1 MKKLFLFLFFFVSV
15 KNLIA
20 QNVGIGTITPAASA
34 QLDITST
41 TKGLLIPRM
50 TKTQKNAILSPV
62 AGLLVYQT
70 GPDSSGFHYYTG
82 TAWLWLEPVATNAW
96 KTTGNTGT
104 DTAVNFMGTTD
115 NMPLRFKQNNQW
127 LGQWDFNRNNY
138 FIGQNTGRKVTS
150 GDNLIGIGDSV
161 FQNTTTAGANIG
173 IGYHSLRENTSG
185 NLNIGI
191 GINTLRST
199 STGYR
204 NTAVGNNAAQTIIAG
219 YDNTAIGYG
228 SMLSTVTTI
237 TGNTALGS
245 QTMWD
250 MQGNNN
256 IAVGFQSLFSTTTG
270 DLSIAIGYQ
279 ALYNGTS
286 GDRNIAIG
294 ERAMYN
300 GNPSGANN
308 VALGAVA
315 LANLTSGSSNIG
327 IGISAAPSLTTG
339 SSNIAVGASA
349 LQNSVT
355 GDHNIAIGQFALRY
369 RDGFGNVAIGNSAG
383 GSGAP
388 AITETANFNTLI
400 GHVAGGSLLGDG
412 NVFIGYN
419 AGSTETNTNNKLII
433 HNTNSTSPLLSGN
446 FLSRNFLT
454 MGYFQ
459 VADSNVLFN
468 ATGNIPVTPTN
479 PPTTGEGRRTMWY
492 TDKAAFRTGYVASA
506 NWDKDS
512 IGNYSFAAGTDVKAK
527 GSSSIAMGNNSQ
539 ALTSESF
546 AIGNNAVAVGLGAR
560 ALGLNAL
567 ANGDQSTA
575 IGFNT
580 TASGTYAVALNSN
593 TTAAAIAAVATGGF
607 TTSTGDYSS
616 AHGRFTKSKSYAG
629 VVIGTFND
637 STNAA
642 NPSGINGANRLFQI
656 GNGIADNLRNNAF
669 TVLHSGAIGFNTA
682 SPVTLIDANGD
693 LALRQNEVTVANGV
707 NNDVSTGPYSFVK
720 VTGPSAAFS
729 ISGFSGGVDGKILTV
744 LNLTTQNMTIVN
756 QTGSASVLTNR
767 INTLSGAD
775 IVTTGNGS
783 VTMQYSIADNRWMVI
798 AVRD

>member
-1 MKKLFLFLFFFVSV
+1 MKKLLFFILLDSVSYGTY
-15 KNLIA
+15 A

-50 TKTQKNAILSPV
+50 TKTQKNTIVSPV
-62 AGLLVYQT
+62 TGLLVYQT

-82 TAWLWLEPVATNAW
+82 SSWLWLEPISTNAW

-104 DTAVNFMGTTD
+104 DTAVNFIGTKD
-115 NMPLRFKQNNQW
+115 NMPIRFKQNNTW
-127 LGQWDFNRNNY
+127 LGQWDLNTSNY
-138 FIGQNTGRKVTS
+138 FIGQNTGQRVTS
-150 GDNLIGIGDSV
+150 GNHLVGIGDSV
-161 FQNTTTAGANIG
+161 LLLTTTGGNNIG
-173 IGYHSLRENTSG
+173 IGLHSLRNNTSG

-191 GINTLRST
+191 GVNTIRNI
-199 STGYR
+199 STGNR
-204 NTAVGNNAAQTIIAG
+204 NTVVGNNAAQQIVSG
-219 YDNTAIGYG
+219 FDNTAIGYS
-228 SMLSTVTTI
+228 SMSSTGTSI

-245 QTMWD
+245 QTMLD

-256 IAVGFQSLFSTTTG
+256 VAIGLQSLFSTTTANEI
-270 DLSIAIGYQ
+270 IAIGYQ

-300 GNPSGANN
+300 GNPSGSNN

-315 LANLTSGSSNIG
+315 LFNLSSGSSNIG
-327 IGISAAPSLTTG
+327 IGVGAAGSLTSG
-339 SSNIAVGASA
+339 SSNIAVGPNA
-349 LQNSVT
+349 LESSIT
-355 GDHNIAIGQFALRY
+355 GNNNVAIGQYALRY

-383 GSGAP
+383 GNGVP
-388 AITETANFNTLI
+388 AIPETANFNTLI

-412 NVFIGYN
+412 NIFIGYN
-419 AGSTETNTNNKLII
+419 AGSNETNSNNKLII
-433 HNTNSTSPLLSGN
+433 HNNSSASPLLSGN
-446 FLSRNFLT
+446 FLSRYFLT

-468 ATGNIPVTPTN
+468 ATGNIPVTATN
-479 PPTTGEGRRTMWY
+479 PPTTSGGRRTMWY
-492 TDKAAFRTGYVASA
+492 ADKAAFRTGYVSST

-512 IGNYSFAAGTDVKAK
+512 IGNYSFAAGNDVKAK
-527 GSSSIAMGNNSQ
+527 GSYSVAMGNNTQ

-546 AIGNNAVAVGLGAR
+546 AMGNNAVATGLGAR

-580 TASGTYAVALNSN
+580 TASGTYAAALNSN
-593 TTAAAIAAVATGGF
+593 TTSSAIASLATGGF
-607 TTSTGDYSS
+607 TISSGDYSS
-616 AHGRFTKSKSYAG
+616 AHGRFTKSKSYTG
-629 VVIGTFND
+629 MVIGTYND

-642 NPSGINGANRLFQI
+642 NPSGINAANRLFQI
-656 GNGIADNLRNNAF
+656 GNGLADNLRNNAF
-669 TVLHSGAIGFNTA
+669 TVLQNGAIGFNTA
-682 SPVTLIDANGD
+682 SPVALIDANGD
-693 LALRQNEVTVANGV
+693 LALRQNEITVVNGV
-707 NNDVSTGPYSFVK
+707 NDDVSPGTFSFIKIAGP
-720 VTGPSAAFS
+720 TAAFS
-729 ISGFSGGVDGKILTV
+729 LSGFTNAVDGKILTV
-744 LNLTTQNMTIVN
+744 VNLTGQNMTIVN
-756 QTGSASVLTNR
+756 QVGSTSVPANR

-783 VTMQYSIADNRWMVI
+783 VTMQYSSADNRWMVI